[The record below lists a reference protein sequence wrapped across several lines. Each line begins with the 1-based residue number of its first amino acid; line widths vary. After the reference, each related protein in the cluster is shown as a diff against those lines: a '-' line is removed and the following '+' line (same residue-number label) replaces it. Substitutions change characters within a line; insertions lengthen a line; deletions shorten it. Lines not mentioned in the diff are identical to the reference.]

1 MALAGKVCID
11 RWEARLFVGDVPHPH
26 NQRPKEGAKYA
37 ARSER
42 GVFPQA
48 YVNRLEAQAACEASG
63 KRLCTLAEWYTAC
76 RGTQRRT
83 FPYGTSEK
91 KGVCNAGKPHV
102 LAKLYGTRPD
112 RWTYAAFN
120 DPRLDIEPGFLA
132 KSAEYAECK
141 SDYAVFDQV
150 GNLHEWV
157 SDVVDES
164 LERKLPLRDDIRD
177 KLRKNHGH
185 GIFMGG
191 FYSTTNEHG
200 EGCGFVTI
208 GHEPKYH
215 DYSTGFR
222 CCKAR
227 AQLQGVT
234 AASPGSGLT
243 PQ

>member
-1 MALAGKVCID
+1 M
-11 RWEARLFVGDVPHPH
+11 
-26 NQRPKEGAKYA
+26 KYT
-37 ARSER
+37 ARSES

-48 YVNRLEAQAACEASG
+48 YINRLEAAAACEASA
-63 KRLCTLAEWYTAC
+63 KRLCTLGEWYDAC
-76 RGTQRRT
+76 RGSKRRT
-83 FPYGTSEK
+83 FPYGTAEK
-91 KGVCNAGKPHV
+91 KGICNAGKAH
-102 LAKLYGTRPD
+102 LLSRMFGKD
-112 RWTYAAFN
+112 NSRWTYETFN

-132 KSAEYAECK
+132 KTAEYAECK
-141 SDYAVFDQV
+141 NDYGVFDQV

-164 LERKLPLRDDIRD
+164 LERKLPLLEDIRF
-177 KLRKNHGH
+177 KIEKNWHH

-200 EGCGFVTI
+200 DGCGFVTI

-222 CCKAR
+222 CCKN

-234 AASPGSGLT
+234 AASP
-243 PQ
+243 PF